1 MVSHVVSHAPHHD
14 SHDCL
19 ATVNNQQQTPPAIHL
34 PMYSCVLSVCVR
46 LSMSVLLFSSTSVGM
61 HRDGRTCTC
70 ALAAVRMCTH
80 AYEFLRRT
88 GAEGDK
94 GCDTSKGR
102 FRQARSLTAAR
113 QSPWLRH
120 LRHST
125 CTHNT
130 CTHNTCMHVRAHTRA
145 RACPV
150 SADFA
155 QHVHARVKH
164 HPLTHN
170 RRTDT
175 DTHTHTRTN
184 TGTNRNRN
192 RNRPRH
198 RHRTPPRSHTHTSLI
213 ARR

>member
-1 MVSHVVSHAPHHD
+1 MVSHAPHHD

-46 LSMSVLLFSSTSVGM
+46 LSMSVLLCSSTSVGM

-94 GCDTSKGR
+94 ESDTGKGR
-102 FRQARSLTAAR
+102 FRQARSLTAAT

-120 LRHST
+120 LTHST
-125 CTHNT
+125 CTYSTCTHVPHNT
-130 CTHNTCMHVRAHTRA
+130 C
-145 RACPV
+145 
-150 SADFA
+150 SW
-155 QHVHARVKH
+155 HVHAPVWY
-164 HPLTHN
+164 LWI
-170 RRTDT
+170 
-175 DTHTHTRTN
+175 
-184 TGTNRNRN
+184 
-192 RNRPRH
+192 
-198 RHRTPPRSHTHTSLI
+198 SHSTTTEHVYSVFV
-213 ARR
+213 RGSS